1 MVQPQPLV
9 QTRDSQPSHDA
20 RAENIITS
28 NPLTLS
34 TNDSTTATSIG
45 MPSRDP
51 PFNCREYGFEVDLV
65 LSVALVGN
73 KELQYSCDQA
83 EATATTDNAEPAQV
97 DSQSQND
104 GRYACTYCVCMY
116 GYLQIWRASIS
127 GKQLI
132 HNILEFYC

>member
-1 MVQPQPLV
+1 MAQPQPRV

-20 RAENIITS
+20 RAENIITNS
-28 NPLTLS
+28 PLTLL
-34 TNDSTTATSIG
+34 TNDSTTSIG
-45 MPSRDP
+45 TSSRDS

-65 LSVALVGN
+65 LSIALVGD

-116 GYLQIWRASIS
+116 EYLQIWQASIS
-127 GKQLI
+127 GKQLV